1 MKKGMEWER
10 RLELLSILELLSS
23 RSLGR
28 GSIDRSIDRETEG
41 SLNGGHRFEIIG
53 VVELTGIS
61 PIQGPRVATARWVTN
76 WTGSTTFSDYLRVTL
91 SLKLANL
98 QFPAPVER
106 LKWRGRRGEMFR
118 ISRNFNRV
126 TVFEIES
133 FTKKLAIVRT
143 ID

>member
-10 RLELLSILELLSS
+10 RSELLSILELLSS

-41 SLNGGHRFEIIG
+41 SLNGGQPFRNHRCRRADRNFADSGSPCRNRSLGYKLNG
-53 VVELTGIS
+53 VDDFLRLPARHTVTETRQFAIS
-61 PIQGPRVATARWVTN
+61 SP
-76 WTGSTTFSDYLRVTL
+76 
-91 SLKLANL
+91 
-98 QFPAPVER
+98 
-106 LKWRGRRGEMFR
+106 RGEAKMAGEKRGDVSNFG
-118 ISRNFNRV
+118 NFNRV